1 MLCTCERGTACV
13 LSLFGTHV
21 LVQRWPTSCRT
32 GCWRRAPAHKRFE
45 ASPKFVL
52 KSEIE
57 HNHWYANAEIPTIAK
72 KFIKEDLMSWKD
84 KAVWNDKEFFVEY
97 ELESFWGNDIY
108 DATGKNV
115 ISELG
120 PNKTQLTL
128 TCDLVIHPNKVP
140 GVPKF
145 LVKKVLPAI
154 EGLIQKVLQPNLT
167 SLGKGLNEYF
177 KAQK

>member
-1 MLCTCERGTACV
+1 MKLESKDIIPRSREEV
-13 LSLFGTHV
+13 YN
-21 LVQRWPTSCRT
+21 
-32 GCWRRAPAHKRFE
+32 
-45 ASPKFVL
+45 VL
-52 KSEIE
+52 KNDLEKLVPYMPNVSKIE
-57 HNHWYANAEIPTIAK
+57 MVNRTEKGEGITAITNHWYANAEIPTIAK

-108 DATGKNV
+108 DATGKNI

-120 PNKTQLTL
+120 PNKTQLYL

>member
-1 MLCTCERGTACV
+1 MKLESQDIIPRPREEV
-13 LSLFGTHV
+13 YN
-21 LVQRWPTSCRT
+21 
-32 GCWRRAPAHKRFE
+32 
-45 ASPKFVL
+45 VL
-52 KSEIE
+52 KNDLEKLVPYMPNVKKIE
-57 HNHWYANAEIPTIAK
+57 MVNRVEKGEGLTAIINHWYANAEIPTIAK

-84 KAVWNDKEFFVEY
+84 KAVWNDKEFLVEY

-108 DATGKNV
+108 DATGKNI

-154 EGLIQKVLQPNLT
+154 EGLIQKILQPNLT

-177 KAQK
+177 KAQN